1 MSEIK
6 IFGNSHILNTFENM
20 SKNDRMAHSFLIY
33 GEKGLGKKTIA
44 DYLCALLVCESE
56 NKPCF
61 SCRSCSIAMEKC
73 HPDIIYAEHSGKLGG
88 FSVETIRNICADA
101 YIKPNNGESKVYVLT
116 DADNITIQAQNSL
129 LKLIEEPPSYAY
141 FIFTA
146 SSKNIFLETVLSRI
160 ISLSVSEVSEEEAL
174 EALSL
179 KGISSEDAEKAYS
192 VFYGN
197 IGMCMEYLNSDTLQQ
212 AVKYT
217 TEAVQA
223 VLSGKEY
230 DLLLS
235 LTSASSDKAM
245 FKSVVSMLDKAIRD
259 ALVIKFK
266 EDCAI
271 GCCRELSKKISMSM
285 TMASCRKMHEA
296 CNEAN
301 SLVDRNVNIKLI
313 ASNLCAHLMN
323 SR

>member
-6 IFGNSHILNTFENM
+6 VYGNKHILNTFENM
-20 SKNDRMAHSFLIY
+20 NRNNRMAHSFLIY

-44 DYLCALLVCESE
+44 DYLAALLVCESE

-61 SCRSCSIAMEKC
+61 QCRSCNNALEKC

-88 FSVETIRNICADA
+88 FSVDTIRNICTDA
-101 YIKPNNGESKVYVLT
+101 YIKPNNGETKVYVLT
-116 DADNITIQAQNSL
+116 DADNITVQAQNSL
-129 LKLIEEPPSYAY
+129 LKLIEEPPAYAY

-160 ISLSVSEVSEEEAL
+160 ISLSVSEVSKEEAT
-174 EALSL
+174 EALLS
-179 KGISSEDAEKAYS
+179 KGISGEDAEKSYG
-192 VFYGN
+192 VFNGN
-197 IGMCMEYLNSDTLQQ
+197 IGMCLEYLNSDTLKQ

-217 TEAVQA
+217 TDTVQA
-223 VLSGKEY
+223 ILSGKEY
-230 DLLLS
+230 DMLLS

-245 FKSVVSMLDKAIRD
+245 FKTVVSMLDKAIRD
-259 ALVIKFK
+259 ALVIKFR
-266 EDCAI
+266 EDSAI
-271 GCCRELSKKISMSM
+271 GCCRELSKKISMNM

-296 CNEAN
+296 CNEAYA
-301 SLVDRNVNIKLI
+301 LVDRNVNIKLI

-323 SR
+323 AK